1 MSRISFA
8 AANDSPSG
16 GASPYRNLSV
26 GVAGAV
32 AKAAPGRLYGW
43 HVSNAAVAAA
53 YVKVYDK
60 ATAPTQADTPVL
72 TLAIP
77 AGGVAT
83 ATLGPGLAF
92 AAGIAIRGTTAAA
105 DNSTAAPAAGD
116 IVANL
121 FYA

>member
-1 MSRISFA
+1 MSNISYA
-8 AANDSPSG
+8 NANDQPNG
-16 GASPYRNLSV
+16 GCADYRNISV
-26 GVAGAV
+26 GVTGAV
-32 AKAAPGRLYGW
+32 AKAAAGRLYGW
-43 HVSNAAVAAA
+43 HLSNAAVAAA

-77 AGGVAT
+77 ASGVAF
-83 ATLGPGLAF
+83 ATIGPGIAF
-92 AAGIAIRGTTAAA
+92 AAGISIRATTAMA
-105 DNSTAAPAAGD
+105 DNSTAAPTAND